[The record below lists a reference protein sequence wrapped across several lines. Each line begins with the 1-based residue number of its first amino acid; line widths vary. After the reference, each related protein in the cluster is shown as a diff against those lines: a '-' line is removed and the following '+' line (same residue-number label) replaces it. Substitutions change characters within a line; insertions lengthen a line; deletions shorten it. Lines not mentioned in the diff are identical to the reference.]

1 MPCPWYRDGYCHSPA
16 LGEPSSDPVIN
27 AVCLGSEAVYKKC
40 PFYRERAEVKRGEEG
55 VRRRSGKYGR
65 PLLLVHSL
73 QKKRPKSGCEFF
85 VVEEDESGA
94 YLAACDVLGRYL
106 TRYEVPLCENHWREC
121 PYRKIGVTIK
131 SSE

>member
-40 PFYRERAEVKRGEEG
+40 PFYRERAEVRREEG

-65 PLLLVHSL
+65 PLLLIHSL
-73 QKKRPKSGCEFF
+73 KKCPKSDCEFF

-94 YLAACDVLGRYL
+94 YLAACNVLRRYL
-106 TRYEVPLCENHWREC
+106 TRYEVPLCENHWKDC
-121 PYRKIGVTIK
+121 PYRRIGITIE

>member
-1 MPCPWYRDGYCHSPA
+1 M
-16 LGEPSSDPVIN
+16 
-27 AVCLGSEAVYKKC
+27 YKKC
-40 PFYRERAEVKRGEEG
+40 PFYRERAEVKRGKEG